1 MIGRAA
7 HWARAA
13 CRARI
18 ASLARTAFKVW
29 TALQAQV
36 ALQARTAFF
45 LLPLLFLSWTHVD
58 YAEAQQSAMSNNCV
72 SCHADLNDEDMS
84 LPVAE
89 WLRSA
94 HRPADIYCQDCHGG
108 NPATMVEDEAHDVE
122 MDFVGLPDPYVVHEM
137 CGECHQ
143 VQMANY
149 VPSPHGLEGDFWPNC
164 VDCHSNHEVVQ
175 PQASLISIPDNCEDC
190 HEQVIMDDYIA
201 LTDRGLE
208 PVAEFR
214 RAAEEIRSA
223 GVPVDQ
229 ILAQATL
236 ARDAYIERAS
246 HVFILERMV
255 AVVDSL
261 EQVYPGIQ
269 KEVETARTEVDTRR
283 RFGWMFIGLFLVAA
297 GVIWLYRRSLPDA

>member
-1 MIGRAA
+1 MSR
-7 HWARAA
+7 
-13 CRARI
+13 
-18 ASLARTAFKVW
+18 RTG
-29 TALQAQV
+29 LI
-36 ALQARTAFF
+36 
-45 LLPLLFLSWTHVD
+45 LLPLLILSWTPAD
-58 YAEAQQSAMSNNCV
+58 SAEAQQAAATNNCV
-72 SCHADLNDEDMS
+72 SCHAGLDDEDMS

-94 HRPADIYCQDCHGG
+94 HRPADIFCQDCHGG
-108 NPATMVEDEAHDVE
+108 NPATMVEDEAHDLE
-122 MDFVGLPDPYVVHEM
+122 MDFVGLPDPYVVHEL

-143 VQMANY
+143 VQMENY

-164 VDCHSNHEVVQ
+164 VDCHANHEVVF

-190 HEQVIMDDYIA
+190 HEQAIMDDFIA

-208 PVAEFR
+208 PIVEFQ

-229 ILAQATL
+229 ILAQANL

-246 HVFILERMV
+246 HVFVLERMV

-261 EQVYPGIQ
+261 EQVYPSIR

-283 RFGWMFIGLFLVAA
+283 RFGWMFIGLFLVVA

>member
-1 MIGRAA
+1 MSRPAA
-7 HWARAA
+7 YPAR
-13 CRARI
+13 
-18 ASLARTAFKVW
+18 
-29 TALQAQV
+29 V
-36 ALQARTAFF
+36 ALV
-45 LLPLLFLSWTHVD
+45 LLPLLILSWTTAD
-58 YAEAQQSAMSNNCV
+58 SAAQQVAATNNCV
-72 SCHADLNDEDMS
+72 SCHADLEDEDMS

-108 NPATMVEDEAHDVE
+108 NPATMVEDEAHDVD
-122 MDFVGLPDPYVVHEM
+122 MDFVGLPDPYVVHEL

-143 VQMANY
+143 VQMENY

-164 VDCHSNHEVVQ
+164 VDCHANHEVVF

-190 HEQVIMDDYIA
+190 HEQAIMDDFIA

-208 PVAEFR
+208 PVVEFR

-229 ILAQATL
+229 ILDQANL
-236 ARDAYIERAS
+236 ARNAYIERAS
-246 HVFILERMV
+246 HVFVLERMV
-255 AVVDSL
+255 AVIDSL
-261 EQVYPGIQ
+261 EQVYPSIR

-283 RFGWMFIGLFLVAA
+283 RFGWMFIGLFLVVA

>member
-1 MIGRAA
+1 
-7 HWARAA
+7 
-13 CRARI
+13 
-18 ASLARTAFKVW
+18 
-29 TALQAQV
+29 
-36 ALQARTAFF
+36 
-45 LLPLLFLSWTHVD
+45 
-58 YAEAQQSAMSNNCV
+58 
-72 SCHADLNDEDMS
+72 MS

-89 WLRSA
+89 WRRSA

-108 NPATMVEDEAHDVE
+108 NASTMVEDEAHDVE
-122 MDFVGLPDPYVVHEM
+122 MDFVGLPDPYVVHEL

-143 VQMANY
+143 VQMENY

-164 VDCHSNHEVVQ
+164 VDCHANHEVVY

-190 HEQVIMDDYIA
+190 HEQAIMDDFIA

-236 ARDAYIERAS
+236 ARNAYIEQAS
-246 HVFILERMV
+246 HVFVLEKMV

-261 EQVYPGIQ
+261 EQVYPNIR
-269 KEVETARTEVDTRR
+269 KVVETARTEVDTRR
-283 RFGWMFIGLFLVAA
+283 RFGWMFIGLFLVVA

>member
-1 MIGRAA
+1 MSGRAHA
-7 HWARAA
+7 GHSAGLRARAGSWYGLSVRKA
-13 CRARI
+13 AYQTRA
-18 ASLARTAFKVW
+18 
-29 TALQAQV
+29 AL
-36 ALQARTAFF
+36 F
-45 LLPLLFLSWTHVD
+45 LLPLLILSWMTTD
-58 YAEAQQSAMSNNCV
+58 SAAQQAAATNNCV
-72 SCHADLNDEDMS
+72 SCHADLEDEDMS

-94 HRPADIYCQDCHGG
+94 HRPADIFCQDCHGG

-122 MDFVGLPDPYVVHEM
+122 MDFVGLPDPYVVHEL

-143 VQMANY
+143 VQTENY

-164 VDCHSNHEVVQ
+164 VDCHSNHEVVF

-190 HEQVIMDDYIA
+190 HEQAIMDDFIA

-208 PVAEFR
+208 PIVEFR
-214 RAAEEIRSA
+214 RAAEEIRAA

-246 HVFILERMV
+246 HVFVLERMV

-261 EQVYPGIQ
+261 EQVYPGIR

-283 RFGWMFIGLFLVAA
+283 RFGWMFIVLFLVVA

>member
-1 MIGRAA
+1 MSGRAA
-7 HWARAA
+7 YRARASYRARAA
-13 CRARI
+13 YRTRA
-18 ASLARTAFKVW
+18 
-29 TALQAQV
+29 ALI
-36 ALQARTAFF
+36 LI
-45 LLPLLFLSWTHVD
+45 PLLILSWTTAD
-58 YAEAQQSAMSNNCV
+58 SAEAQQSAATNNCV
-72 SCHADLNDEDMS
+72 SCHAGLDDEDMS

-89 WLRSA
+89 WQRSA

-108 NPATMVEDEAHDVE
+108 NPATTVEDEAHDVE
-122 MDFVGLPDPYVVHEM
+122 MDFVGLPDPYVVHEL

-143 VQMANY
+143 VQMENY

-164 VDCHSNHEVVQ
+164 VDCHANHEVVF

-190 HEQVIMDDYIA
+190 HEQAIMDDFIA

-229 ILAQATL
+229 IMAQATL
-236 ARDAYIERAS
+236 ARNAYIEQAS
-246 HVFILERMV
+246 HVFVLEKMV

-261 EQVYPGIQ
+261 EQVFPDIR
-269 KEVETARTEVDTRR
+269 KEVDAARTEVDTRR
-283 RFGWMFIGLFLVAA
+283 RFGWMFIGLFLLVA
-297 GVIWLYRRSLPDA
+297 GVIWLYRRSLPGA

>member
-1 MIGRAA
+1 MSGRAA
-7 HWARAA
+7 YRARASYRARAA
-13 CRARI
+13 YRTRA
-18 ASLARTAFKVW
+18 
-29 TALQAQV
+29 ALI
-36 ALQARTAFF
+36 LI
-45 LLPLLFLSWTHVD
+45 PLLILSWTTAD
-58 YAEAQQSAMSNNCV
+58 SAEAQQSAATNNCV
-72 SCHADLNDEDMS
+72 SCHAGLDDEDMS

-89 WLRSA
+89 WQRSA

-108 NPATMVEDEAHDVE
+108 NPATTVEDEAHDIE
-122 MDFVGLPDPYVVHEM
+122 MDFVGLPDPYVVHEL

-143 VQMANY
+143 VQMENY

-164 VDCHSNHEVVQ
+164 VDCHANHEVVF

-190 HEQVIMDDYIA
+190 HEQAIMDDFIA

-229 ILAQATL
+229 IMAQATL
-236 ARDAYIERAS
+236 ARNAYIEQAS
-246 HVFILERMV
+246 HVFVLEKMV

-261 EQVYPGIQ
+261 EQVFPDIR
-269 KEVETARTEVDTRR
+269 KEVDAARTEVDTRR
-283 RFGWMFIGLFLVAA
+283 RFGWMFIGLFLLVA
-297 GVIWLYRRSLPDA
+297 GVIWLYRRSLPGA